1 MEQNKISIKEASLL
15 MKKSPQFIRVG
26 LQQQKLPFGTAVK
39 LSDRW
44 SYYISPKLFYE
55 FIGKEAKANEC

>member
-1 MEQNKISIKEASLL
+1 MEEKKITIKQASLM

-26 LQQQKLPFGTAVK
+26 LQRQTLPFGSAVK
-39 LSDRW
+39 LSERW

-55 FIGKEAKANEC
+55 FIGKEAKANES